1 MTTTFGTPGAYGL
14 YRPEFEHDACG
25 IGALANIRGVRT
37 HQMLS
42 DALSVLLN
50 MDHRG
55 GAGLEPNTGDGA
67 GILFQTPHRFFR
79 KEAQKCGCLLPDEGD
94 YGVAMLFLP
103 RDPELFAQARE
114 LFEQCCNDVG
124 LPVLFWREVPVD
136 AHDLGVTARA
146 CQPRI
151 WQAFMVRPASTARG
165 EEFERALY
173 LARRSIEKRAHGMG
187 LPERDIFYVC
197 SMSARTIVYK
207 GMLLAGQLRT
217 FYLDLSD
224 ATIETAIALVH
235 SRYSTNT
242 TPSAAASCGT
252 TSSRSPLP
260 RSAPGASGST
270 PTCCTSTTCRC
281 PPRCRR
287 PRPPT
292 TPRPSPKSRCPRET
306 PLPRWPPAT
315 GCATRI

>member
-1 MTTTFGTPGAYGL
+1 MTTPFGTPGADGL

-114 LFEQCCNDVG
+114 LFERCC
-124 LPVLFWREVPVD
+124 
-136 AHDLGVTARA
+136 ARLRRGHA
-146 CQPRI
+146 VFAARPR
-151 WQAFMVRPASTARG
+151 AVCPG
-165 EEFERALY
+165 PRAL
-173 LARRSIEKRAHGMG
+173 
-187 LPERDIFYVC
+187 
-197 SMSARTIVYK
+197 
-207 GMLLAGQLRT
+207 
-217 FYLDLSD
+217 
-224 ATIETAIALVH
+224 
-235 SRYSTNT
+235 
-242 TPSAAASCGT
+242 
-252 TSSRSPLP
+252 
-260 RSAPGASGST
+260 
-270 PTCCTSTTCRC
+270 
-281 PPRCRR
+281 
-287 PRPPT
+287 
-292 TPRPSPKSRCPRET
+292 
-306 PLPRWPPAT
+306 
-315 GCATRI
+315 